1 MSPPSQTNA
10 EQMSDSEDWTRLT
23 DISERRRVQNRLA
36 QRSRRK
42 KLKLLEGRGGQSKRT
57 SSPASKSPEP
67 TPRPEKSTDWPESL
81 QDIKSLLC
89 QIDQTK
95 TRLQEYL
102 SGLSTVSQ
110 EAPVAVLNPLDSW
123 SLQNWNASDFNA
135 LFQSPDK
142 MQSTPHLPRPD
153 ITNLLSTDY
162 FGGMPVTD
170 SVAVAIAPM
179 TMPRLTPP
187 ASVSSQSSYSSD
199 NPSLQ
204 HGLNRYSLGAVSDVC
219 TPDIN
224 DHGNNALHIAVR
236 NGHHSIIRLLVETGT
251 DINSQ
256 NSQQMTALQIAISSA
271 YTSTVQLLLE
281 LGADVT
287 STTSSGDTALHLA
300 ARIGDVALVGLLLQ
314 RCESINVRNHSGET
328 ALHAAVT
335 AGHEDVVRVM
345 LAHGVDSQAKVGVVT
360 PVLDSAF
367 DWNMIMEL

>member
-1 MSPPSQTNA
+1 MTSI
-10 EQMSDSEDWTRLT
+10 EFWT
-23 DISERRRVQNRLA
+23 
-36 QRSRRK
+36 QRSRLTPSSGK
-42 KLKLLEGRGGQSKRT
+42 KLKLLEGREGQSKRT

-67 TPRPEKSTDWPESL
+67 TPRLEKSTDWPESL
-81 QDIKSLLC
+81 QDIKSLLS

-102 SGLSTVSQ
+102 SGLSTVTQ
-110 EAPVAVLNPLDSW
+110 EASVPVLNPLDSW

-142 MQSTPHLPRPD
+142 MQSTPDLLSLD
-153 ITNLLSTDY
+153 TTNLLCTDY
-162 FGGMPVTD
+162 FGDVPVTD

-179 TMPRLTPP
+179 TMPQLTPP
-187 ASVSSQSSYSSD
+187 ASVSSRSCKLFVLRSHQSQVLTFCTAYSSN

-204 HGLNRYSLGAVSDVC
+204 QNLNRYSLGAVSDVR

-251 DINSQ
+251 DVNSQ

-271 YTSTVQLLLE
+271 NTSTAQLLLE

-300 ARIGDVALVGLLLQ
+300 ARIGDVALVESLLQ
-314 RCESINVRNHSGET
+314 RCVTINVRNHTGET

-345 LAHGVDSQAKVGVVT
+345 LAHGVDSQAKFGVVT